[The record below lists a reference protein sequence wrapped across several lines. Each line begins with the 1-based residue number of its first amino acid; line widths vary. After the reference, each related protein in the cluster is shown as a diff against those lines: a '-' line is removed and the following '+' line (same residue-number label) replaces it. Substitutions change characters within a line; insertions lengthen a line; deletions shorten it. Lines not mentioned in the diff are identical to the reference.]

1 METVKVKICGLTNLE
16 DALKAAELGA
26 DYLGFIFFPKSPR
39 HIEPKRAAEILKNLP
54 KGVKKVAVTV
64 NAELSFLK
72 QLLEL
77 GFDLLQ
83 LHGDETPDILN
94 YLPKERIIKV
104 FRVGEQFNNEE
115 VLKDWR
121 GIYAYLLDTYKKG
134 TYGGTGETFN
144 WDIAKHLVDKGFK
157 IFLSGGL
164 NPDNVKKAVAYVKPY
179 AVDVSSGVEDKPGK
193 KDWDKLKNFIIKAKG
208 SF

>member
-1 METVKVKICGLTNLE
+1 LLAI
-16 DALKAAELGA
+16 
-26 DYLGFIFFPKSPR
+26 R
-39 HIEPKRAAEILKNLP
+39 EILVHFARWL
-54 KGVKKVAVTV
+54 
-64 NAELSFLK
+64 
-72 QLLEL
+72 
-77 GFDLLQ
+77 

-115 VLKDWR
+115 VLKDWK